1 MAAPLEL
8 VSPMRSRSR
17 SRAGPVEDADAA
29 LVERARHDPEAFAVL
44 YDAFALPVYG
54 YCLARLG
61 QREAAEDATSLVF
74 AKALAALPRYRGG
87 TFRGWL
93 FTIAH
98 HTVVDG
104 LRARCRE
111 APLDLAVEPVDPGDG
126 PEAAFVEAEAG
137 REARLLLASL
147 TPSQR
152 QVVEL
157 WLAGLS
163 DDEIAAAT
171 GRTPAA
177 TRMHRWRAAERL
189 RDAAARDGRHGGPA

>member
-1 MAAPLEL
+1 MVAEAVAQLGVAVPDDL
-8 VSPMRSRSR
+8 
-17 SRAGPVEDADAA
+17 ADAA

-61 QREAAEDATSLVF
+61 HREAAEDATSLVF
-74 AKALAALPRYRGG
+74 AKALAALPAFRGG

-111 APLDLAVEPVDPGDG
+111 APLDLAVEPVDPDDG
-126 PEAAFVEAEAG
+126 PEEAFVEAEAG
-137 REARLLLASL
+137 REARLLLRAL

-163 DDEIAAAT
+163 DDEIAAVT
-171 GRTPAA
+171 GRSTAA

-189 RDAAARDGRHGGPA
+189 RDAAARDERHGGLR

>member
-8 VSPMRSRSR
+8 ISPLISRSR

-61 QREAAEDATSLVF
+61 HREAAEDATSLVF
-74 AKALAALPRYRGG
+74 AKALAALPAFRGG

-111 APLDLAVEPVDPGDG
+111 APLDLAVEPVDPDDG
-126 PEAAFVEAEAG
+126 PEEAFVEAEAG
-137 REARLLLASL
+137 REARLLLRAL

-163 DDEIAAAT
+163 DDEIAAVT
-171 GRTPAA
+171 GRSTAA

-189 RDAAARDGRHGGPA
+189 RDAAARDERHGGLR

>member
-1 MAAPLEL
+1 MVAEVVVQVVRVPSDGL
-8 VSPMRSRSR
+8 
-17 SRAGPVEDADAA
+17 ADAA

-61 QREAAEDATSLVF
+61 HREAAEDATSLVF

-87 TFRGWL
+87 SFRGWL

-111 APLDLAVEPVDPGDG
+111 APLDLAVEPVDPDDG
-126 PEAAFVEAEAG
+126 PEEAFVEAEAG
-137 REARLLLASL
+137 REARLLLRAL

-163 DDEIAAAT
+163 DDEIAAVT
-171 GRTPAA
+171 GRSTAA

-189 RDAAARDGRHGGPA
+189 RDAAARDERHGGLR

>member
-1 MAAPLEL
+1 MRTALPDQLPASTTAAL
-8 VSPMRSRSR
+8 
-17 SRAGPVEDADAA
+17 RAGPDDEW
-29 LVERARHDPEAFAVL
+29 LVERAQRDRHAFAPL
-44 YDAFALPVYG
+44 YERYADPVYR
-54 YCLARLG
+54 YCHRRLG
-61 QREAAEDATSLVF
+61 DATAAEDATSLVF

-87 TFRGWL
+87 SFRGWL

-111 APLDLAVEPVDPGDG
+111 APLDLAVEPVDPDDG
-126 PEAAFVEAEAG
+126 PEEAFVEAEAG
-137 REARLLLASL
+137 REARLLLRAL

-163 DDEIAAAT
+163 DDEIAAVT
-171 GRTPAA
+171 GRSTAA

-189 RDAAARDGRHGGPA
+189 RDAAARDERHGGLR